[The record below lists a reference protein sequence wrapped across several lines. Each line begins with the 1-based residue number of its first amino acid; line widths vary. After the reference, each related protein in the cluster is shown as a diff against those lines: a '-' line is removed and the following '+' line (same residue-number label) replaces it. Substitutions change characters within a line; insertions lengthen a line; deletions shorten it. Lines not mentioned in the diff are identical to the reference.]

1 MTARNEKK
9 DVIER
14 ALRKLVT
21 ETIRRNGFG
30 ASAPP
35 VTSLGGKIK
44 AREQLLDATT
54 CICQLFLR
62 ACALACLTY
71 LLELAILAM
80 LAFLRCQHHT
90 IGGVCER

>member
-1 MTARNEKK
+1 MTVRNEKK

-30 ASAPP
+30 ARAPP

-44 AREQLLDATT
+44 AHEQLLDA
-54 CICQLFLR
+54 IIKGCQLIPSCL
-62 ACALACLTY
+62 LAGLPC

-80 LAFLRCQHHT
+80 LDVL
-90 IGGVCER
+90 